1 MTSRENIINS
11 LTWFLAR
18 CKKEFVGIDK
28 MAELKDQII
37 AELGDAQYPIGSIY
51 MSANNT
57 NPTVYFGGEWVA
69 WGSGRVPVG
78 VDVNDTAFSEVEAIG
93 GEKVH
98 TLTSSEIPSHAHSIS
113 EKSYTSGINSV
124 NHTHGIGA
132 HSHGLNNHTHVTNSF
147 GVVSATASANHTH
160 NFSVNTNDT
169 SKTLTGTF
177 KALQWQTGTASGI
190 VSQATNKTD
199 RAAGAGTQMGHNTFT
214 IDASHHHLV
223 SGTTEGISA
232 THNHFVTI
240 PATMSNGPST
250 ATTANSAQFN
260 SGNQSANHTHNV
272 TISAHNTNST
282 GSGNAHNNLQPYI
295 TCYMWK
301 RVA

>member
-1 MTSRENIINS
+1 
-11 LTWFLAR
+11 
-18 CKKEFVGIDK
+18 

-78 VDVNDTAFSEVEAIG
+78 VDANDAEFSEAESTG

-98 TLTSSEIPSHAHSIS
+98 TLTSGEIPSHNHSIN
-113 EKSYTSGINSV
+113 EKTYTSGINSV

-132 HSHGLNNHTHVTNSF
+132 HSHGLNNHTHTTNSF
-147 GVVSATASANHTH
+147 SVATAAESVNHTH
-160 NFSVNTNDT
+160 TFAANTSTPSPELTGSFWNVAAQNSSISYSANGIVKVRNANEHHGYAVNTNND
-169 SKTLTGTF
+169 GTD
-177 KALQWQTGTASGI
+177 GY
-190 VSQATNKTD
+190 
-199 RAAGAGTQMGHNTFT
+199 T
-214 IDASHHHLV
+214 IDATHTHLV
-223 SGTTEGISA
+223 SGTTGGISA
-232 THNHFVTI
+232 NHNHAVTI
-240 PATMSNGPST
+240 PITTSNGPSV

-260 SGNQSANHTHNV
+260 SGNQSANHTHNI
-272 TISAHNTNST
+272 TIAAHNTNST
-282 GSGNAHNNLQPYI
+282 GSGNTHNNLQPYI